1 MRRNV
6 FMICAAIISM
16 MMPIAVRADEAQLSF
31 TVSGSTL
38 TVAAP
43 AGVLDKN
50 TSLYLVWDSADKG
63 TELDKWANKIKYEN
77 SENPVSDSE
86 AQYEFDISS
95 VNPQSV
101 MRILALSEIQLID
114 GYISLGEG
122 QYIDTG
128 ILATEAYG
136 MEIRFFHTNE
146 INDSFGLWESLIG
159 SVLDDFT
166 FGGYREDYFYLRW
179 YGAGHEWKFYGDLN
193 DSKPHTIKITDDK
206 VYLDSIPNEE
216 FCFVDSAKG
225 MPAGKN
231 GRSIL
236 VGSTWA
242 NATSTATSGRYFWAN
257 WYYVKLFDGDGNE
270 LINLVPALVGSGENQ
285 KPVFYDT
292 VHGHFFSNSGS
303 GLLSCGPLADGGSS
317 VSVTNTIV
325 SLLAYSLVNS
335 HIKEAT
341 WIGGGDAALISELA
355 NWDPN
360 LPGEATSVTISST
373 ADEKIPE
380 VSDGVTRYC
389 RLLLGNGGEA
399 KMRQRQGSLQLT
411 AANPMI
417 IGEGSGNAGIYDI
430 SGGDLFCS
438 ELGDSYV
445 EVGEDGGN
453 GSLIVSGGTV
463 ECQNIRFGNN
473 NSSEDIEST
482 GYLELSGE
490 GKLHARKDVILGSF
504 GKSNCSILHK
514 SGTLECG
521 RYVYLAYTSDQ
532 REVSK
537 AVAKYEMAG
546 GLLTAKEAVVVGQY
560 GEGEFYLSG
569 GTVDV
574 TGSGDFIVG
583 GERNDLYGLHNG
595 RETSKGMVE
604 MTGGNINV
612 DRYTHIGAS
621 GVGEF
626 VMSGGTFVCKSLAT
640 VGRFGFGK
648 GKCTLNGGDFS
659 SKDGVYIG
667 ESGEGE
673 LIINESGLFNAYGDG
688 GGITIGARV
697 YCGTGNGS
705 LKLKGGKIITKFI
718 KKGYGKVNGVEFD
731 GGTIEAKADE
741 SDFFWDLGEIQLKEG
756 GVTIDTKGKNIG
768 IKNCTFKVSGGGKIT
783 ILGGGNVTFENV
795 AVEFEGNPPMDA
807 YVFAEYQGE
816 GSGEFVNASA
826 ITTSRRKIK
835 VSEDNK
841 KVSISPNGFM
851 VIIM

>member
-50 TSLYLVWDSADKG
+50 TSLYLVWDSSNKG

-101 MRILALSEIQLID
+101 MRVLALSEIQLID
-114 GYISLGEG
+114 GYISIGDN
-122 QYIDTG
+122 QYVDTG
-128 ILATEAYG
+128 VLATEAYG
-136 MEIRFFHTNE
+136 LEFKYFHTND
-146 INDSFGLWESLIG
+146 IDDKFGMYESLIG
-159 SVLDDFT
+159 SVCDDFT
-166 FGGYREDYFYLRW
+166 VGGYRESAFYIRW
-179 YGAGHEWKFYGDLN
+179 NGAGHDNKFSGRVN
-193 DSKPHTIKITDDK
+193 NFETHTIKIIDGK
-206 VYLDSIPNEE
+206 VYFDDVYDKFNVYDETTKKP
-216 FCFVDSAKG
+216 
-225 MPAGKN
+225 MGKHS
-231 GRSIL
+231 RSIL

-257 WYYVKLFDGDGNE
+257 WYYVKLFDGNGNE
-270 LINLVPALVGSGENQ
+270 LINLVPALVGSGETQ

-292 VHGHFFSNSGS
+292 VHGRFFSNSGS
-303 GLLSCGPLADGGSS
+303 GSLSCGPLSDGDAS

-341 WIGGGDAALISELA
+341 WIGGGDTALISELA
-355 NWDPN
+355 NWEPN
-360 LPGEATSVTISST
+360 LPGEATTVTISST

-380 VSDGVTRYC
+380 VSDGVTRYS
-389 RLLLGNGGEA
+389 RLLLGNDGEA
-399 KMRQRQGSLQLT
+399 KMRQGQGSLQLI

-417 IGEGSGNAGIYDI
+417 IGEGNGNAGIYDI

-463 ECQNIRFGNN
+463 ECQYIRFGNN
-473 NSSEDIEST
+473 NSSDDVEST
-482 GYLELSGE
+482 GYLELSGD
-490 GKLHARKDVILGSF
+490 GKLHVRKDVILGSF
-504 GKSNCSILHK
+504 GKSNCSIQHK
-514 SGTLECG
+514 SGTLECEG
-521 RYVYLAYTSDQ
+521 YVYLAYTSNQ
-532 REVSK
+532 KEESK
-537 AVAKYEMAG
+537 AVAKYEMTD
-546 GLLTAKEAVVVGQY
+546 GLLTAKEAIVVGQY
-560 GEGEFYLSG
+560 GKGEFYLKG

-574 TGSGDFIVG
+574 TGNGDFIVG
-583 GERNDLYGLHNG
+583 GERSDPDAHHNG
-595 RETSKGMVE
+595 RESSKGIVE
-604 MTGGNINV
+604 MTGGNIKV
-612 DRYTHIGAS
+612 YRFTHIGAS

-626 VMSGGTFVCKSLAT
+626 VMSGGKFVCKNLAT
-640 VGRFGFGK
+640 VGRFGWGI
-648 GKCTLNGGDFS
+648 GKCTLNGGEFS
-659 SKDGVYIG
+659 SCNGLFIG
-667 ESGEGE
+667 ESGKGE
-673 LIINESGLFNAYGDG
+673 LIVNESGLFNAYGEG

-697 YCGTGNGS
+697 YYGTGNGS
-705 LKLKGGKIITKFI
+705 LKLQGGKIITKFI
-718 KKGYGKVNGVEFD
+718 KKGAGTVNGVEFD

-741 SDFFWDLGEIQLKEG
+741 ADFFLDLGEIQLKEG
-756 GVTIDTKGKNIG
+756 GVAIDTKGKNIG
-768 IKNCTFKVSGGGKIT
+768 IRNCTFLVSGGGKIRV
-783 ILGGGNVTFENV
+783 LGGGSVTFENV
-795 AVEFEGNPPMDA
+795 AVKFNGNPPEGT

-816 GSGEFVNASA
+816 DSGKFVNAST
-826 ITTSRRKIK
+826 ITASRRRAK
-835 VSEDNK
+835 VSENDRK
-841 KVSISPNGFM
+841 ISFLPNCFM
-851 VIIM
+851 VIVM